1 MDRNEIIETIK
12 AVISEETEIP
22 KEDIQEN
29 SLLMRDLE
37 LSSLE
42 ILAVI
47 GKLEE
52 KYSIYTDVNDINQI
66 TTVGEMADYVT
77 FVITEG
83 R

>member
-12 AVISEETEIP
+12 AVISEETEIS

-42 ILAVI
+42 LLMMI
-47 GKLEE
+47 GRLEE
-52 KYSIYTDVNDINQI
+52 TFGRSIKIEDLNQI
-66 TTVGEMADYVT
+66 TTVGELADCLLK
-77 FVITEG
+77 ISGETE
-83 R
+83 

>member
-12 AVISEETEIP
+12 TIISDETEIP

-42 ILAVI
+42 VLAII

-52 KYSIYTDVNDINQI
+52 KYGVRVEAEELHKITMIGEIVDYLINI
-66 TTVGEMADYVT
+66 SAH
-77 FVITEG
+77 
-83 R
+83 